1 MLITISWISLG
12 LAFASAL
19 YIAIDLFRHR
29 QKMPIMN
36 IVWPVT
42 ALYLSVFAIWGYLR
56 FGHPMAKDA
65 PDKKTQPRDR
75 PPEHQ
80 SSRRPTWPQVAVA
93 ASHCGSGCTIA
104 DVIVEFTLFAFAVTV
119 FGSALWASFVFDVLA
134 AWILGVVFQY
144 FSIQP
149 MRHLPP
155 LQGLWAAIKA
165 DTLSIAAFQLG
176 MYSWMALVFF
186 VFFPKPH
193 LHPNSPA
200 YWFMMQ
206 IAMILGFLTA
216 APMNKLLIQVGW
228 KEAMG

>member
-1 MLITISWISLG
+1 MLATISWVSLG
-12 LAFASAL
+12 VAFACAL
-19 YIAIDLFRHR
+19 YLVIDVFRHP
-29 QKMPIMN
+29 QKMAIMN
-36 IVWPVT
+36 VVWPVT
-42 ALYLSVFAIWGYLR
+42 ALYLSVFAVWGYHR
-56 FGHPMAKDA
+56 YGRPMAQDA
-65 PDKKTQPRDR
+65 PSSKPQSGPAPPKQQVPKK
-75 PPEHQ
+75 
-80 SSRRPTWPQVAVA
+80 PTWPQIAVA
-93 ASHCGSGCTIA
+93 ASHCGSGCTLA
-104 DVIVEFTLFAFAVTV
+104 DVIVEFTLFAFAVTL
-119 FGSALWASFVFDVLA
+119 FGSELWASFIFDFLA
-134 AWILGVVFQY
+134 AWALGIVFQY

-155 LQGLWAAIKA
+155 LKAVWAAIKA
-165 DTLSIAAFQLG
+165 DTLSIVAFQLG

-186 VFFPKPH
+186 VFFPRPH